1 MTCFYVYA
9 PLYQKNSNGIR
20 VLYSLSDLIRQQGYS
35 SKVICYEGDRED
47 YDLLLPTRYKQH
59 TIAMDDNFKDDFSLS
74 NEDIVVYP
82 ETISCNPLKAKN
94 VVRYLLNR
102 PMYLTG
108 RPIQYQDSDYLVAY
122 SLRVDA
128 NVPQLF
134 ILNDDRDYFYPTDFH
149 NKESLVCI
157 YYGKVTDPV
166 IRNPELKDLINTF
179 KDKVTITREYPKTRT
194 ELGDLLRRSRLLV
207 SLDPISNITYEAT
220 LCGTPALIVNDIF
233 GFSNQK
239 FNITLYGI
247 FSNPS
252 RYDESIK
259 DVKFS
264 FNECS
269 TTIEENRKSAGKF
282 VDDAIKH
289 FELMSSDSDQA
300 RSSIY
305 RQAIISRNK
314 IQKEVDKFRYMEYR
328 KSQGLSNTLTINNP
342 DYLSPIGKVL
352 KNLAISIGVKYFFVK
367 WYIHIKN
374 WIQSNQFIAKL
385 FYRL

>member
-20 VLYSLSDLIRQQGYS
+20 VVYSLSELIREQGYS
-35 SKVICYEGDRED
+35 SKVICYEGNRRD

-59 TIAMDDNFKDDFSLS
+59 TIAIDDDFNGDFPLG
-74 NEDIVVYP
+74 NEDIVIYP
-82 ETISCNPLKAKN
+82 ETISGNPLKAKN

-108 RPIQYQDSDYLVAY
+108 RPIQYQDNDYLVAY
-122 SLRVDA
+122 SLRIDS
-128 NVPQLF
+128 NMPQLF

-149 NKESLVCI
+149 GKESLVCI

-166 IRNPELKDLINTF
+166 IRDPELKALINTF
-179 KDKVTITREYPKTRT
+179 KDKITITREFPKTRI

-233 GFSNQK
+233 GFSSQK

-247 FSNPS
+247 FSDPS
-252 RYDESIK
+252 TYDESIK

-264 FNECS
+264 FRECS
-269 TTIEENRKSAGKF
+269 ATIEENRKSTETF
-282 VDDAIKH
+282 INNVTKH
-289 FELMSSDSDQA
+289 FKLISSDSDQA
-300 RSSIY
+300 ESNIY
-305 RQAIISRNK
+305 RQAIIGKNK
-314 IQKEVDKFRYMEYR
+314 IQKEVDKFRYMDYL
-328 KSQGLSNTLTINNP
+328 KSQGLSNTMTMKNS
-342 DYLSPIGKVL
+342 DYLNPIGRAL
-352 KNLAISIGVKYFFVK
+352 KNLIVTMGIKYFFIK
-367 WYIHIKN
+367 WYIHAKN
-374 WIQSNQFIAKL
+374 WIQSNQFIAKF